1 MLRNRTAVML
11 FFIGRKRK
19 LRYFSVLTDS
29 NTQRVRENIIE
40 KALDRETGDFV
51 CRSCS
56 INTGDAWLPTTAE
69 EGESFESYE
78 QLQITIISCPYEP
91 KDMY

>member
-29 NTQRVRENIIE
+29 NTQRVRENLIE

-51 CRSCS
+51 C
-56 INTGDAWLPTTAE
+56 
-69 EGESFESYE
+69 
-78 QLQITIISCPYEP
+78 LQILFHQYRRCLASY
-91 KDMY
+91 YS